1 MKMYFNEDIDISK
14 IKTWKD
20 VQNLRRNSENDY
32 KELRDTFGY
41 DGEKKNDHISK
52 LISQYNEK
60 VRLRREFY
68 DGESVDKGLILGTIA
83 PQKVDQ
89 LDSEIENGSKK
100 DHEARIAYAN
110 SKKHAKELARFKKE
124 AKKEEKAKAKA
135 KKADEEA
142 EKKAN
147 AKALK
152 DAGEKAR
159 ADMDSLVKGKN
170 NVYKDSSKGNN
181 NNTSSTS
188 TSTGKYNNPEP
199 VKTPPNKQDIDDNK
213 TNNVPSEKNTVYKD
227 SANKTNSSNASSNGD
242 SSSKNNIVVEVKDL
256 ANKTSEAATAA
267 KSDIGKAKQLVNQ
280 AEGNANK
287 IVENV
292 KNVKDKTFLER
303 LKTSLE
309 AKIKKCDQSLSELRF
324 DKGIVTN
331 VLNAIKLVFIKI
343 KQILMKIVKAIV
355 STLASIHNKFR

>member
-1 MKMYFNEDIDISK
+1 MID
-14 IKTWKD
+14 
-20 VQNLRRNSENDY
+20 
-32 KELRDTFGY
+32 
-41 DGEKKNDHISK
+41 
-52 LISQYNEK
+52 QYLEK

-68 DGESVDKGLILGTIA
+68 DGESVDKDLLIGTTD
-83 PQKVDQ
+83 PKKVDQ
-89 LDSEIENGSKK
+89 LDDEIENRAKK
-100 DHEARIAYAN
+100 DYEARVAYAN
-110 SKKHAKELARFKKE
+110 SKERAEELARFKKE
-124 AKKEEKAKAKA
+124 AKEKAAAEAKA

-152 DAGEKAR
+152 DAEEKAR
-159 ADMDSLVKGKN
+159 AEMDSLVKGKN
-170 NVYKDSSKGNN
+170 NVYKDASKGNN

-199 VKTPPNKQDIDDNK
+199 VKTPPNKPNTDDNK
-213 TNNVPSEKNTVYKD
+213 TNSTSSEKNNVYKGN
-227 SANKTNSSNASSNGD
+227 ANKTDSNNTTNNED
-242 SSSKNNIVVEVKDL
+242 SSSKNTVVAEVKDL

-267 KSDIGKAKQLVNQ
+267 KSDTGKAKQLVNQ

-309 AKIKKCDQSLSELRF
+309 AKIKKCDQSLSELKF
-324 DKGIVTN
+324 DKGIATN
-331 VLNAIKLVFIKI
+331 VLNAIKWVFIKI

-355 STLASIHNKFR
+355 SALASIHNKFR

>member
-1 MKMYFNEDIDISK
+1 MID
-14 IKTWKD
+14 
-20 VQNLRRNSENDY
+20 
-32 KELRDTFGY
+32 
-41 DGEKKNDHISK
+41 
-52 LISQYNEK
+52 QYLEK

-68 DGESVDKGLILGTIA
+68 DGESVDKDLLIGTTD
-83 PQKVDQ
+83 PKKVDQ
-89 LDSEIENGSKK
+89 LDDEIENRAKK
-100 DHEARIAYAN
+100 DYEARVAYAN
-110 SKKHAKELARFKKE
+110 SKERAEELARFKKE

-170 NVYKDSSKGNN
+170 NVYKDASKGNN
-181 NNTSSTS
+181 TTPPADTNKDN
-188 TSTGKYNNPEP
+188 KPEP
-199 VKTPPNKQDIDDNK
+199 IKTPSNKPSTDGNK
-213 TNNVPSEKNTVYKD
+213 TNTTSSEKNAIYKGN
-227 SANKTNSSNASSNGD
+227 ANKTDSSNTTNNED
-242 SSSKNNIVVEVKDL
+242 SSSKNTVVAEVKDL

-267 KSDIGKAKQLVNQ
+267 KSDTGKAKQLVNQ

-309 AKIKKCDQSLSELRF
+309 AKIKKCDQSLSELKF
-324 DKGIVTN
+324 DKGIATN
-331 VLNAIKLVFIKI
+331 VLNAIKWVFIKI

-355 STLASIHNKFR
+355 SALASIHNKFR